1 MTTKA
6 CFPGSF
12 DPFTKGHEDLVNR
25 ALGLFDEVIIAVG
38 VNSTKTGFF
47 PNELRLKHIASC
59 FNTPRVIIKEFSGLT
74 IDFCKANNCTHIVRG
89 LRDTKD
95 FSYELPIALLNRT
108 MAEIETVF
116 LLPDPVL
123 FPINSSIIR
132 EIYKSG
138 GKIDEFVTNSEI
150 LIKKA

>member
-1 MTTKA
+1 MNTKA

-38 VNSTKTGFF
+38 HNTSKTSFF
-47 PNELRLKHIASC
+47 PLETRLKHIQSL
-59 FNTPRVIIKEFSGLT
+59 FDSPRVIVQTFTGLT
-74 IDFCKANNCTHIVRG
+74 TEFCKANNCTHIVRG

-108 MAEIETVF
+108 MTGIETAF
-116 LLPDPVL
+116 LLPDPQL
-123 FPINSSIIR
+123 FAINASIIR

-138 GKIDEFVTNSEI
+138 GKIDQFVTNTEM
-150 LIKKA
+150 LITAI

>member
-38 VNSTKTGFF
+38 VNTSKTTLF
-47 PNELRLKHIASC
+47 PNEIRLEHISSC
-59 FNTPRVIIKEFSGLT
+59 FETDRVKVIAFSGLT
-74 IDFCKANNCTHIVRG
+74 VNFCKEHNCTHIVRG

-95 FSYELPIALLNRT
+95 FSYELPIALLNRS
-108 MAEIETVF
+108 MSQIETTF

-138 GKIDEFVTNSEI
+138 GKIDEYVTNSHL
-150 LIKKA
+150 LIR